1 MFVNCQNVI
10 RTSVRQSSISY
21 LAVIRVIRHLSD
33 SCQTVL
39 RQFSD
44 SCQTVVRQSSNCA
57 VYETE
62 SLIGLVLV
70 KNPKPGFFPLWTE
83 YFIFMISEHKRSLPS

>member
-21 LAVIRVIRHLSD
+21 LAVIKSD
-33 SCQTVL
+33 QTVA
-39 RQFSD
+39 RQLSD

-70 KNPKPGFFPLWTE
+70 KNPKPGFFLYRLSTS
-83 YFIFMISEHKRSLPS
+83 YL